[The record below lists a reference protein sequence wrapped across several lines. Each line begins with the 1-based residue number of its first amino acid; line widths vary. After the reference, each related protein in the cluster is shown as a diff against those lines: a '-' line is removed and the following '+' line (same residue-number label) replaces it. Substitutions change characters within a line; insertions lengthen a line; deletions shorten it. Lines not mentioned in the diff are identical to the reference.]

1 MRKVVIAMMLLVGV
15 TALAQRGDRNR
26 QAGMKDLSPEQM
38 ATLQTKKATLA
49 LDLTEAQQTQM
60 KAVFMENAK
69 MRKARMEEKQAQKEG
84 GDATKP
90 TSEERYAMANQRLDR
105 QIAQKEKIKQIL
117 SEEQMEK
124 WEKIQHR
131 RGKHGKG
138 KGQKAKGNKNKQ
150 RK

>member
-15 TALAQRGDRNR
+15 TTLAQRGERNNR
-26 QAGMKDLSPEQM
+26 GGMKDLSPEQM

-49 LDLTEAQQTQM
+49 LDLTEAQQAQM
-60 KAVFMENAK
+60 KALFIENAK
-69 MRKARMEEKQAQKEG
+69 IRKAKMEEKQARKERE
-84 GDATKP
+84 DATKP
-90 TSEERYAMANQRLDR
+90 TSEERYAMANRRLDL

-138 KGQKAKGNKNKQ
+138 KRSKSQKKQ

>member
-26 QAGMKDLSPEQM
+26 RAGMKDLSPEQM

-90 TSEERYAMANQRLDR
+90 TSEERYAMANRRLDR